1 MTRHARAGSP
11 AVCPHGDNG
20 GHDVPRLVRRGA
32 VLRTENCFNRR
43 LMRWPVPYQPP
54 YHIAYMY
61 NVMFMMRVLSTIQRE
76 GKGKESDLIT
86 VGGPPSPPP
95 PRRPPAPRPPP
106 PGPGIYISLFA
117 ISVFRIPKCVL
128 VIELSCGPHLRIVS
142 HMRTVIRTRIQSLFS
157 GGFQGYSCT
166 VAVISETDPP
176 PRPVVKKRHTP
187 VQRGNTGETTSGTGG
202 VEKQ

>member
-1 MTRHARAGSP
+1 
-11 AVCPHGDNG
+11 
-20 GHDVPRLVRRGA
+20 
-32 VLRTENCFNRR
+32 
-43 LMRWPVPYQPP
+43 
-54 YHIAYMY
+54 
-61 NVMFMMRVLSTIQRE
+61 MFMMRVLSTIRRE

-95 PRRPPAPRPPP
+95 PRPARAAPAAARP
-106 PGPGIYISLFA
+106 GDIHFSFCDF
-117 ISVFRIPKCVL
+117 SVPKCVL
-128 VIELSCGPHLRIVS
+128 VIESSCGPHLRIVS

-202 VEKQ
+202 RETVKQRICCRNVLSRVTVGIDAVSQSHISRSHYQSLVCAITTGDRQYIVSRDSAIS